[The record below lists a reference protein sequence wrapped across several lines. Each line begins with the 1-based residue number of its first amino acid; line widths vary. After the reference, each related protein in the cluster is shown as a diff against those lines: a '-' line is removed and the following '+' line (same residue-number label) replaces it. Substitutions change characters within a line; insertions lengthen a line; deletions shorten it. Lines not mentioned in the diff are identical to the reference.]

1 MRPDYLRRFQDMV
14 DELRRHPQVAV
25 SRVHVAPPV
34 TDEIVRKVQ
43 SGLGFELAE
52 GILEL
57 YRQANGLSLEWVPK
71 EHSSY
76 DPDSHDEEAH
86 EPFDMVPQEVPGGV
100 IHIYPLES
108 LLDDFEDV
116 FWFDWMAGQ
125 TTELAGAKYDLLAF
139 SKALRPIDYFSEYSM
154 AALFLGDRVPD
165 PPVLLG
171 DDHGASFTSYRPI
184 TFETYLEGILALRG
198 SALGRQRFFARAADA
213 PPTTVEGWLALVPSL
228 DELVRWSVQHER
240 EAHFDDG
247 SDLEDFVGGDLDDD
261 FGSPNDVDGDDD
273 DEDDVDD
280 E

>member
-1 MRPDYLRRFQDMV
+1 MRLDYLSRFQDMV

-34 TDEIVRKVQ
+34 SDELVRRVQ
-43 SGLGFELAE
+43 DGLGFALAD
-52 GILEL
+52 GIVAF

-100 IHIYPLES
+100 VHIYPLES

-116 FWFDWMAGQ
+116 IWFDWMAGQ
-125 TTELAGAKYDLLAF
+125 SAELEGRTYDLLAF
-139 SKALRPIDYFSEYSM
+139 SRAIRPIDYYSEYAM
-154 AALFLGDRVPD
+154 AAVFLGDRVPE

-171 DDHGASFTSYRPI
+171 DDHGASFTSYPPT
-184 TFETYLEGILALRG
+184 TFEAYLEGVLALRG
-198 SALGRQRFFARAADA
+198 SALGRDRFFGRTSEPPPASADGWAAVA
-213 PPTTVEGWLALVPSL
+213 PSL
-228 DELVRWSVQHER
+228 DELIRWSVQHER

-247 SDLEDFVGGDLDDD
+247 EELEDFVGGDLDED
-261 FGSPNDVDGDDD
+261 FGATPELDGDGDADAD
-273 DEDDVDD
+273 DEA
-280 E
+280 